1 MIASNPFLPNGASGI
16 RQVFMDRTFHQE
28 VESALK
34 SLATDRNGLARQ
46 LGLAVGSLRAWENRG
61 APPYARL
68 ALAALVAELDPAEIL
83 ASDR

>member
-1 MIASNPFLPNGASGI
+1 
-16 RQVFMDRTFHQE
+16 MDRTFHLE

-83 ASDR
+83 GSDR